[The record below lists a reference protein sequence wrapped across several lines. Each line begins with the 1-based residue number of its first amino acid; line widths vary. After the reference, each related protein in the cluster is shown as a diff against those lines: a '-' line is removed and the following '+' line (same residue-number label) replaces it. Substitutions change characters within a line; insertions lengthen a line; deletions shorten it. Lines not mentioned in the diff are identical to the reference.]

1 MVSLSERTT
10 FSWEWLRRLYGRYP
24 DGGGSVEQEE
34 NPFNEET
41 MEDSGFQNNST
52 ILGNMI
58 NKETKPESI
67 DSLQTGKDD
76 KVEARTNRNVS

>member
-1 MVSLSERTT
+1 
-10 FSWEWLRRLYGRYP
+10 
-24 DGGGSVEQEE
+24 
-34 NPFNEET
+34 